1 LQLQYAFEKPIIV
14 NFNETSKELIY
25 KIMELHQRGSKIKFI
40 VVGEEIQS
48 ARLSRFRT
56 FENVNDLRSNDELYS
71 EVTAG
76 QERDDTKVYFSW

>member
-1 LQLQYAFEKPIIV
+1 
-14 NFNETSKELIY
+14 
-25 KIMELHQRGSKIKFI
+25 

-48 ARLSRFRT
+48 AKLSRFQT

-76 QERDDTKVYFSW
+76 QERDDTGRTDRFV